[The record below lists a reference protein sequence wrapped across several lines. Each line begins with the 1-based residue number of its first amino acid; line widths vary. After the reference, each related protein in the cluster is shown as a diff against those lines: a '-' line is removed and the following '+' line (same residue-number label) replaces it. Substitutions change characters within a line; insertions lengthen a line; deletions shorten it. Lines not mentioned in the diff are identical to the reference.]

1 MGVRK
6 VLKKRTSFGR
16 NQFCQLYHNKPIRNF
31 SSNFFSMQISTP
43 LLSSLL
49 LLGLVACD
57 AAKQATEATSV
68 ATSTSVP
75 ASGVAGSME
84 KNGLRLTPFFD
95 SPKFPTAQ
103 LRLNTPAAGSTVPS
117 GAVPFK
123 YEITNFLLTKM
134 SGGMHSEEMAN
145 SMKGQHIH
153 NIVDNEPYTA
163 HYETSYTKNIVDGQH
178 VVLSFLSR
186 SYHESL
192 KHRGAYDLR
201 VVTVGTVA
209 ANTPAFDL
217 KAPHLFYSRPKDVY
231 TGKDAQKVMLDFYL
245 VNTTLEPGGTQV
257 RATINGNEFM
267 LDQWAP
273 YMMEGLP
280 MGENTIKLELVDS
293 SGNLIPGPYNSV
305 SRSFSLQP

>member
-1 MGVRK
+1 
-6 VLKKRTSFGR
+6 
-16 NQFCQLYHNKPIRNF
+16 
-31 SSNFFSMQISTP
+31 MQISTR
-43 LLSSLL
+43 LVSSLL
-49 LLGLVACD
+49 LLGLAACD
-57 AAKQATEATSV
+57 AAKQVTEATSV
-68 ATSTSVP
+68 TTTNSVP
-75 ASGVAGSME
+75 SSATGSIE

-103 LRLNTPAAGSTVPS
+103 LRLSTPAAGSTVPS

-163 HYETSYTKNIVDGQH
+163 HYETGFTKNIVDGQH

-201 VVTVGTVA
+201 LVTVGNVA
-209 ANTPAFDL
+209 PGTPAFDL

-231 TGKDAQKVMLDFYL
+231 TGKDTQKVMLDFYL
-245 VNTTLEPGGTQV
+245 VNTTIEPGGTQV

-280 MGENTIKLELVDS
+280 MGENTVKLELVDS
-293 SGNLIPGPYNSV
+293 SGKLIPGPYNSV
-305 SRSFSLQP
+305 TRSFSLQP

>member
-1 MGVRK
+1 MRV
-6 VLKKRTSFGR
+6 
-16 NQFCQLYHNKPIRNF
+16 
-31 SSNFFSMQISTP
+31 ST
-43 LLSSLL
+43 LFLSALAAA
-49 LLGLVACD
+49 GLIACD
-57 AAKQATEATSV
+57 ASKQVTEATSTTTTLPSAGTV
-68 ATSTSVP
+68 AAV
-75 ASGVAGSME
+75 E

-95 SPKFPTAQ
+95 SPKYPTAQ
-103 LRLNTPAAGSTVPS
+103 LRLNTPAAGSMVPS

-123 YEITNFLLTKM
+123 YELTNFLLTKM
-134 SGGMHSEEMAN
+134 TGGMHSEEMAN

-153 NIVDNEPYTA
+153 NIVDNEPYSA
-163 HYETSYTKNIVDGQH
+163 HYETAFTKNIVDGQH

-201 VVTVGTVA
+201 LVTVGKVA
-209 ANTPAFDL
+209 SNAPAPTFDL

-231 TGKDAQKVMLDFYL
+231 TGKDTQKVMLDFYL
-245 VNTTLEPGGTQV
+245 VNTTIEPGGTQV

-280 MGENTIKLELVDS
+280 MGENTVKLELVDS
-293 SGNLIPGPYNSV
+293 NGKLIPGPFNSV
-305 SRSFSLQP
+305 TRTFSLQP